1 MLSLTRAA
9 ILASA
14 FLLGSASANAGDGV
28 VYQLGDSANF
38 QDNCSPLAVLAPLNG
53 QFEMTLV
60 HSSFPMQEYSINSID
75 WTIWGLSNQL
85 TPVTGTGRYLVQG
98 DFTLTH
104 RMILLLSIDGA
115 APAEYDS
122 GWLIGGFGFPFI
134 DIAVTSVLAPC
145 GAGSQTFDIRAGV
158 VALGG
163 NYCDN
168 APNSTGNQAQIDV
181 SGSPV
186 VAANDLTL
194 ACDDL
199 PQFVNGLF
207 FFGAQ
212 QASFPFGDGVLCVQP
227 PLKRIQ
233 PLVNSGFG
241 GSVAQKIDLTDP
253 VLDGLIAPGTTWNFS
268 YWFRDVPGG
277 PAGFNTSNGF
287 CASFF

>member
-1 MLSLTRAA
+1 MLSLTRVAF
-9 ILASA
+9 LASA

-38 QDNCSPLAVLAPLNG
+38 QNTCPPLAILAPLNG
-53 QFEMTLV
+53 QFEMTQV
-60 HSSFPMQEYSINSID
+60 SSTFASQEYSITSID
-75 WTIWGLSNQL
+75 WTLGGLNNQL
-85 TPVTGTGRYLVQG
+85 TPVTGFGRYLVQG

-104 RMILLLSIDGA
+104 RMILQLSIDGG
-115 APAEYDS
+115 PLAEYDS
-122 GWLIGGFGFPFI
+122 GWLIGGFGFPNI
-134 DIAVTSVLAPC
+134 DIAVTRVISPCVL
-145 GAGSQTFDIRAGV
+145 GSQTFDIRAGV
-158 VALGG
+158 VALGS

-181 SGSPV
+181 FGNPV
-186 VAANDLTL
+186 VAANDLIL

-199 PQFVNGLF
+199 PQFVNGIF

-233 PLVNSGFG
+233 PLLNSGAN
-241 GSVAQKIDLTDP
+241 GSVAMEMDLTDP
-253 VLDGLIAPGTTWNFS
+253 ALGGLIAPGTTWNFS
-268 YWFRDVPGG
+268 YWFRDVAGG
-277 PAGFNTSNGF
+277 PAGFNTSNGY